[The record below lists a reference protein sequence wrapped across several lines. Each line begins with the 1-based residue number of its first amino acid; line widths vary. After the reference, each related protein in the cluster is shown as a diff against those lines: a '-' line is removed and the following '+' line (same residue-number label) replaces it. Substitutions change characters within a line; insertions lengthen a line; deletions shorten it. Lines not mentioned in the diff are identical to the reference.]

1 MQKKIAKEDAKK
13 ALEVVGV
20 VGVAAVAWRLGVKY
34 ANWHVADAM
43 NKITKEVVLK
53 DGRIV
58 DFDGYLGEL
67 IKVLKG

>member
-34 ANWHVADAM
+34 ANWHVVDAM
-43 NKITKEVVLK
+43 NRVTKEVVLK